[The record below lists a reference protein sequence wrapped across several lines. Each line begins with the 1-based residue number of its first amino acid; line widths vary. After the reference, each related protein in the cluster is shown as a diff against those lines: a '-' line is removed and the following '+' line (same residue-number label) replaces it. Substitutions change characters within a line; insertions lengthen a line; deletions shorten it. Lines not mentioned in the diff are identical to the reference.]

1 MTETRDMTETRQ
13 RTQNAD
19 FTKGSIPKQ
28 LYRFATPLVLSSMLQ
43 VLYNM
48 VDMIIVGQALGKV
61 GLSAVSIG
69 SDIVTFLTFV
79 TMGIGNAG
87 QVLISQYIG
96 ADQRKRVGRFIG
108 TMFFSLLLFAAAM
121 SALCLVFRH
130 DILRLLHTPAESYAG
145 ALAYSSICA
154 SGLIFIGGYNVVSAV
169 LRGLGDSKH
178 PFLFIAF
185 AAVLN
190 TVLDIVFVLGFGMG
204 AGGAALATV
213 ISQGLSFLL
222 CVVFLWRKRALFGL
236 TFVPREFICPDRE
249 MLTSLLKLGIPMA
262 IKSASVSIS
271 KMFVSSY
278 VNAFG
283 VAVSAFAGI
292 ANKVSS
298 MANLVSNSLNTAG
311 ASMVGQNIGAGTYG
325 RVPKIMKTV
334 YLSAGA
340 IAAVFAAVV
349 VLIPEQFYSIFTTD
363 PEVLAVG
370 MEYIPIAVLM
380 FAGTV
385 ARSGS
390 NALLNG
396 SGNYAMNFAT
406 AILDGIVLRVGLS
419 FLFGQ
424 VLGIGYLGFWLGDAL
439 AGFTPLWIGLAF
451 YFSGAWKRR
460 VIAVNEA

>member
-1 MTETRDMTETRQ
+1 MAESKHPHLEIT
-13 RTQNAD
+13 D
-19 FTKGSIPKQ
+19 FTHGSIPKQ
-28 LYRFATPLVLSSMLQ
+28 LYRFATPLVLSSLLQ
-43 VLYNM
+43 VFYNM
-48 VDMIIVGQALGKV
+48 VDMIIVGHALGKT

-69 SDIVTFLTFV
+69 GDIVTFLTWV
-79 TMGIGNAG
+79 TMGIANAG
-87 QVLISQYIG
+87 QVLISQYVG
-96 ADQRKRVGRFIG
+96 ADRRDRIGRFIG
-108 TMFFSLLLFAAAM
+108 TMFFALLLFALGM
-121 SALCLVFRH
+121 SALCLGFRH
-130 DILRLLHTPAESYAG
+130 SILRLLHAPSESYAG

-154 SGLIFIGGYNVVSAV
+154 AGLLFIAGYNAVAAV

-178 PFLFIAF
+178 PFLFIGL

-190 TVLDIVFVLGFGMG
+190 IALDLLFVLGFDMG

-222 CVVFLWRKRALFGL
+222 CGLFLVRRRDLFDL
-236 TFVPREFICPDRE
+236 TFSFGEFAHPDRE
-249 MLTSLLKLGIPMA
+249 MLGSLLKLGIPMA
-262 IKSASVSIS
+262 IKSGSVSVS
-271 KMFVSSY
+271 KLFVSSY

-311 ASMVGQNIGAGTYG
+311 ASMVGQNIGAKKFG

-340 IAAVFAAVV
+340 IALGFALV
-349 VLIPEQFYSIFTTD
+349 VLLFPLQFYGIFTSD
-363 PEVLAVG
+363 PDVLAIG
-370 MEYIPIAVLM
+370 LEYIPIALLM

-396 SGNYAMNFAT
+396 SGNYRMNFLV
-406 AILDGIVLRVGLS
+406 AILDGIILRVGLS
-419 FLFGQ
+419 FLFGAA
-424 VLGIGYLGFWLGDAL
+424 LGLGYLGFWLGDAL
-439 AGFTPLWIGLAF
+439 AGFTPLWITIWF

-460 VIAVNEA
+460 VIAVED